1 MKTLKRSTTA
11 AALWVSTIGLTTASA
26 PLHAEDWKYGVHAGV
41 ASVPRYSG
49 SDERTVAPLLGG
61 EIVSPYG
68 IFLNTDQGL
77 GWGSEWG
84 DLSFSTWVGAS
95 EERRDKNHMGQGSK
109 RLKGMGEIKS
119 RAQFGA
125 HLGYDLGPFE
135 LGATLTHAMKKNDR
149 RDTGSA
155 YSQLELSI
163 GTQLY
168 EGGFGSLDVSVNSL
182 FGNADYLQTWYGVS
196 DTQAA
201 NSRFSTYRAKGGR
214 VSSGADLAWTL
225 PLNEQTK
232 LSTLLSMKYLS
243 KEAGDSPIVDRRMQT
258 SIGTQIEYSF

>member
-1 MKTLKRSTTA
+1 MKTLKHSTTA
-11 AALWVSTIGLTTASA
+11 ALWAGTLGLSTVCGT
-26 PLHAEDWKYGVHAGV
+26 LHAEDWKYGVHAGV

-49 SDERTVAPLLGG
+49 SDERALAPILGG
-61 EIVSPYG
+61 EIISPWG
-68 IFLNTDQGL
+68 VFLNTDQGL
-77 GWGSEWG
+77 GWGNEWG
-84 DLSFSTWVGAS
+84 NLSFSTWVGPS
-95 EERRDKNHMGQGSK
+95 ESRRDKNHLGQGSK
-109 RLKGMGEIKS
+109 RLKGMGEIKT

-135 LGATLTHAMKKNDR
+135 LGATLTHAVKKNDN

-155 YSQLELSI
+155 YSALELSI
-163 GTQLY
+163 GSNLY
-168 EGGFGSLDVSVNSL
+168 QGRFGSLDASLNSL
-182 FGNADYLQTWYGVS
+182 FGNADYMQTWYGVS

-201 NSRFSTYRAKGGR
+201 HSRFGAYRAKGGR

-232 LSTLLSMKYLS
+232 VSTLLSMKYLS

-258 SIGTQIEYSF
+258 SIATQLEYSF